1 MKNLLAVAMAGWFL
15 WASAGANHSARAADQ
30 GAPLLPRI
38 EARSASVLVVGVVHG
53 DTMTLRVSR
62 LVDNAPVHDL
72 TVDVLL
78 RGESHTTTA
87 QPDGSYSLTTEDLKL
102 PGAASVQFTVTE
114 AAAARPQGGVQQP
127 GSVPAQGAI
136 SEKATGTLQIGSES
150 AKNSDQSGA
159 RQLWWWVLNF
169 AVCIGFLVLISRR
182 KKAATPES

>member
-1 MKNLLAVAMAGWFL
+1 MKGLLAVAMAGWFL
-15 WASAGANHSARAADQ
+15 GASAGANHSARAADQ

-53 DTMTLRVSR
+53 DTMTLHVSR
-62 LVDNAPVHDL
+62 LADNAPVHDC

-102 PGAASVQFTVTE
+102 PGTATVQFTVTK
-114 AAAARPQGGVQQP
+114 AAAQGQ
-127 GSVPAQGAI
+127 GSAQ
-136 SEKATGTLQIGSES
+136 EKATGTLQIGSET

-182 KKAATPES
+182 RKSAPPES